1 MFRIGEFSQ
10 IARVSGRLLRY
21 YDGLGLLRPD
31 RIDPQTGYR
40 YYSARQ
46 LPRLNRIL
54 ALKELGLSLDQIA
67 RLLDEQVSADEI
79 RGMLMLKKAELQQS
93 LREEEARLRS
103 IESRLKQVEEQ
114 GSIADY
120 DVVIKSAPAQPYLS
134 VRSIFPAMGDAIAM
148 LRGVAQ
154 TVTARVAR
162 KARDKLIVVAY
173 SDFDDRDLDLAI
185 GFGLTGEVKRRI
197 VLPGAIEMHTTELPA
212 VASMATV
219 VRSGPNYQSHLAF
232 GALGLWMEGNGYGIA
247 GPCREVFLDV
257 PFQTPEQEDAIV
269 EIQFPI
275 AKT

>member
-54 ALKELGLSLDQIA
+54 ALKELGLPLDQIA
-67 RLLDEQVSADEI
+67 RMLDEQVSADEI

-134 VRSIFPAMGDAIAM
+134 VRSIFPALGDAIAM
-148 LRGVAQ
+148 MRGVGEAV
-154 TVTARVAR
+154 TERFARTAR
-162 KARDKLIVVAY
+162 D
-173 SDFDDRDLDLAI
+173 
-185 GFGLTGEVKRRI
+185 
-197 VLPGAIEMHTTELPA
+197 
-212 VASMATV
+212 
-219 VRSGPNYQSHLAF
+219 
-232 GALGLWMEGNGYGIA
+232 
-247 GPCREVFLDV
+247 
-257 PFQTPEQEDAIV
+257 
-269 EIQFPI
+269 
-275 AKT
+275 